1 MLNDPLTGRPFPN
14 NIIPSSRFS
23 PAALKLLSLSPLPDP
38 DGFVR
43 YTINQP
49 ENGLQGI
56 GKLDYVLSPK
66 HSFVF
71 RIFESG
77 GNQPFHSPPG
87 NIHAA
92 RYSGY
97 RDSLSATLGHTF
109 VVNPT
114 TVVQSR
120 LTGAHQL
127 ANIATD
133 FPYTTADLGVNLKP
147 MGNHIDITLTQSRVS
162 FNQPLHQIRFGR
174 GSIEV
179 QHDWNKQM
187 GNHTLV
193 FEMNIVRKRFNN
205 NTLFHSSGQFQF
217 DGHATG
223 SGNQTGYDRADF
235 LLGAFSFFTQ
245 NSGEYEQRRGTQ
257 TGWYFGDTWR
267 VRQGLT
273 LNFGIRYEPYGLFA
287 DLHDRNQTF
296 DLAANRAGTRSTIY
310 KNALPGLFYH
320 GDAKPAGYGGDTFGK
335 TVADPDYNNWAPRI
349 GFAWDPFKDG
359 KTSIRGGYAV
369 FYEGP
374 SLNAQ
379 NDANNVTPFSY
390 SVEYQDGSFDNPFL
404 GREEQNIFPAG
415 AADKNVPFPTPLFTM
430 VLDKKFITPYTQN
443 WSLTVER
450 ELISSLVLRLG
461 YVGTKGTHLQAITTR
476 TPRSTTLLS
485 H

>member
-1 MLNDPLTGRPFPN
+1 VLNDPLTGRPFPN

-56 GKLDYVLSPK
+56 GKLDYVPSPK

-71 RIFESG
+71 RIFESD
-77 GNQPFHSPPG
+77 GNQPFHSPPD

-114 TVVQSR
+114 TVVHTQ

-205 NTLFHSSGQFQF
+205 NTLFHSSGQFSPTVTQLDQGIRQVMTEPTF
-217 DGHATG
+217 CWAHSRFSPRTAAN
-223 SGNQTGYDRADF
+223 SSSVEVRRRAGI
-235 LLGAFSFFTQ
+235 LAIR
-245 NSGEYEQRRGTQ
+245 GEYVRDSPSISVSGMSRTACSQTCTIVTRHSISLPTVLAPDPRFIRTLCPVSFIMGTPSPQ
-257 TGWYFGDTWR
+257 AMA
-267 VRQGLT
+267 V
-273 LNFGIRYEPYGLFA
+273 
-287 DLHDRNQTF
+287 
-296 DLAANRAGTRSTIY
+296 TRS
-310 KNALPGLFYH
+310 A
-320 GDAKPAGYGGDTFGK
+320 
-335 TVADPDYNNWAPRI
+335 
-349 GFAWDPFKDG
+349 
-359 KTSIRGGYAV
+359 
-369 FYEGP
+369 
-374 SLNAQ
+374 
-379 NDANNVTPFSY
+379 
-390 SVEYQDGSFDNPFL
+390 
-404 GREEQNIFPAG
+404 
-415 AADKNVPFPTPLFTM
+415 
-430 VLDKKFITPYTQN
+430 
-443 WSLTVER
+443 
-450 ELISSLVLRLG
+450 RL
-461 YVGTKGTHLQAITTR
+461 
-476 TPRSTTLLS
+476 
-485 H
+485 